1 MKKNSKKH
9 VVFFWD
15 LPFVYCH
22 VFTYSERDGT
32 PASKYK
38 NSVPMLQRRTRSAHL
53 RRLSAAK
60 RMDFHKRHKGKHMRV
75 LIENAKDGNF
85 FGYTDH
91 FLKVKLTN
99 ASEDSAN
106 RMASVKSVKPSQ
118 NIVMPIF

>member
-1 MKKNSKKH
+1 
-9 VVFFWD
+9 
-15 LPFVYCH
+15 
-22 VFTYSERDGT
+22 
-32 PASKYK
+32 
-38 NSVPMLQRRTRSAHL
+38 MLQRRKRSAHL

-75 LIENAKDGNF
+75 LIENAKDGNY

-106 RMASVKSVKPSQ
+106 RMASVKIGKAFPEYCHA
-118 NIVMPIF
+118 NILS